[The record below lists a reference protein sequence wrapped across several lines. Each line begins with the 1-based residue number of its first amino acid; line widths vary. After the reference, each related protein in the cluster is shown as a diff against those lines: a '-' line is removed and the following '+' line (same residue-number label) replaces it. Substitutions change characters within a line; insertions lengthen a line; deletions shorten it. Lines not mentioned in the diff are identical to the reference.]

1 MSGQR
6 VVRTSGVAS
15 AAGARGAVVVIDVL
29 RAFTTAAY
37 AIAAGASEI
46 VLVASVEQ
54 ASALRERRFPGALL
68 VGEVGGRPIAG
79 FDHGNSPEAVSALD
93 LAGRRVILRSSS
105 GTQGVVRATAAS
117 SLWLGSLVTA
127 SATARALAR
136 QELVTLVACGAPEG
150 PDGDEDEAC
159 AELLEARLLG
169 RPCDQRVFVR
179 RVERSRAGRLAS
191 DPGVDWI
198 TPGDLA
204 CATAV
209 DRFDFALR
217 VVREEGFDVARPAP
231 ARGASGG

>member
-1 MSGQR
+1 MSVPR

-15 AAGARGAVVVIDVL
+15 AEGARGAVVVIDVL

-37 AIAAGASEI
+37 AVAAGASEV
-46 VLVASVEQ
+46 VLVATVEQ
-54 ASALRERRFPGALL
+54 AFALRERRFPGALL

-79 FDHGNSPEAVSALD
+79 FDHGNSPEAVAALD

-105 GTQGVVRATAAS
+105 GTQGVVRATSAS

-127 SATARALAR
+127 SATARALAG
-136 QELVTLVACGAPEG
+136 QELATLVACGAPQG

-169 RPCDQRVFVR
+169 RPCDERAIVR
-179 RVERSRAGRLAS
+179 RVELSPAGQLAY
-191 DPGVDWI
+191 DPGADWI

-204 CATAV
+204 RATAV
-209 DRFDFALR
+209 DRFGFALR
-217 VVREEGFDVARPAP
+217 ARREDGLDVARPVAAGVAP
-231 ARGASGG
+231 GG